1 MANVISITNLK
12 GGVGKTTTAI
22 NLAASFAILEKKTL
36 IIDCDPQGN
45 VSSGLGINKNVVSK
59 DITDVFTGKINIY
72 DAIHDTSLNYLKC
85 IPAKFNLYN
94 IEKFIPKSKSNPET
108 ILNDKIKG
116 LHAIYDYIIIDTPC
130 AVNFLTKSALC
141 ASGWAL
147 IPITYYLYTIDILEA
162 TLANIK
168 NIKNNLNPSLNVAGL
183 LLTMYD
189 KKNYISEDFSND
201 MFADFNKLILKTVIT
216 YDLKLHEALGCNKPV
231 ALYDIMAKSAEA
243 HLKLTDE
250 IEKIIDKNKKKNAY
264 EVIKPWERGNAKID
278 RLSTK

>member
-45 VSSGLGINKNVVSK
+45 VSAGLGVNKNIVSK
-59 DITDVFTGKINIY
+59 DIAGVLTDQVNIY
-72 DAIHDTSLNYLKC
+72 DAIHDTCLHYLKC

-94 IEKFIPKSKSNPET
+94 IEKFIRKKNPET

-116 LHAIYDYIIIDTPC
+116 LHSIYDYIIIDTPC
-130 AVNFLTKSALC
+130 AVNFLTGSALC
-141 ASGWAL
+141 ASEWAL
-147 IPITYYLYTIDILEA
+147 IPITYYLYAIDILEA

-168 NIKNNLNPSLNVAGL
+168 NIKNRFNPSLNVAGL
-183 LLTMYD
+183 LLTLYD
-189 KKNYISEDFSND
+189 KRDYISEEFSND

-243 HLKLTDE
+243 HLKLADE
-250 IEKIIDKNKKKNAY
+250 VEKIIDKNKKKMSM
-264 EVIKPWERGNAKID
+264 K
-278 RLSTK
+278 